1 MKAADVR
8 GIPILKIEALNAE
21 QVHTPEASMAPQ
33 PSGRS
38 HG

>member
-1 MKAADVR
+1 MMGADVR
-8 GIPILKIEALNAE
+8 GIPILKIKALNAE
-21 QVHTPEASMAPQ
+21 RVHTPGATMAPQ